1 MLGVEHF
8 NAVRSRRAARTRSTA
23 ASSRSAP
30 AAAAPGVAKPLL
42 EVGVQGALDFPIVLK
57 G

>member
-30 AAAAPGVAKPLL
+30 AAAPGVAKPLL
-42 EVGVQGALDFPIVLK
+42 EVGAQGALDFAIVLK